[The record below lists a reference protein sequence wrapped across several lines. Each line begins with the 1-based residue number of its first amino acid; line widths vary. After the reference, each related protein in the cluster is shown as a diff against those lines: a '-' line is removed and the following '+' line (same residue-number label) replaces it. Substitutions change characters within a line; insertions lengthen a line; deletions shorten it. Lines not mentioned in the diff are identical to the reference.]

1 MTTQSDRQPE
11 GLPNTEGP
19 PGPRNRINGN
29 DYPPRKNRWAVL
41 ERVVDKLTGRQ
52 LFLIIIAMIVA
63 YCLLNWSN

>member
-1 MTTQSDRQPE
+1 
-11 GLPNTEGP
+11 
-19 PGPRNRINGN
+19 
-29 DYPPRKNRWAVL
+29 VL